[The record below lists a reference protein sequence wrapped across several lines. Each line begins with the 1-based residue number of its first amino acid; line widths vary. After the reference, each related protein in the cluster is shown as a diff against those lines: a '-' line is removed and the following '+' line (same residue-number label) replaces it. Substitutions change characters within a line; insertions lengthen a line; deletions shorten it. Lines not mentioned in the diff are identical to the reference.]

1 MATQT
6 PDYHLIGLYT
16 RYSSWTARV
25 EAVLEYFKIPH
36 THQFIKFS
44 EIKTHSPTGLV
55 PILHVNTL
63 NTTISD
69 SLSICEFLAES
80 HPELALWPRDRRLRA
95 LARTA
100 ASQMHSGFS
109 VLRNT
114 FPTNFLARYT
124 GNVSIP
130 EDAVA
135 EIERMFG
142 IWDAARLV
150 TKKRLSELG
159 EEDGGFLF
167 GGFSV
172 ADAFFWPIL
181 WRFRSYGVPLDAA
194 GPDALAW
201 MEKMWSDPVFR
212 ALGDRYYGQAK
223 DPESQIAH
231 YDDIFRGSEDI
242 QYSLFPQDWTFSVT
256 GK

>member
-55 PILHVNTL
+55 PILQVNTL

-109 VLRNT
+109 VLRKT

-124 GNVSIP
+124 GNVPIP
-130 EDAVA
+130 EDAMA

-167 GGFSV
+167 GGFLLLMLSFGRFFGDS
-172 ADAFFWPIL
+172 ARMAFL
-181 WRFRSYGVPLDAA
+181 WML
-194 GPDALAW
+194 
-201 MEKMWSDPVFR
+201 PVLMLW
-212 ALGDRYYGQAK
+212 LGWRRCG
-223 DPESQIAH
+223 IAH
-231 YDDIFRGSEDI
+231 YDDIFRGREDI
-242 QYSLFPQDWTFSVT
+242 QYSLFPQEWTFSVT
-256 GK
+256 EK

>member
-1 MATQT
+1 V
-6 PDYHLIGLYT
+6 H
-16 RYSSWTARV
+16 
-25 EAVLEYFKIPH
+25 
-36 THQFIKFS
+36 
-44 EIKTHSPTGLV
+44 
-55 PILHVNTL
+55 TL

-109 VLRNT
+109 VLRHT

-159 EEDGGFLF
+159 EEDRGFLF

-181 WRFRSYGVPLDAA
+181 WVRCSLPFVCLVWFA
-194 GPDALAW
+194 GL
-201 MEKMWSDPVFR
+201 
-212 ALGDRYYGQAK
+212 L
-223 DPESQIAH
+223 
-231 YDDIFRGSEDI
+231 
-242 QYSLFPQDWTFSVT
+242 T
-256 GK
+256 